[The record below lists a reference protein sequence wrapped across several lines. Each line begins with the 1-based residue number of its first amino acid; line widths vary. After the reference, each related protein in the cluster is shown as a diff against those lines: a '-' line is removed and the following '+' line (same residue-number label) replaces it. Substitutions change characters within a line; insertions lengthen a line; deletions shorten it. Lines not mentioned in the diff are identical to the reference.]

1 MVRLLSGQPTT
12 PAPVKI
18 DAKSKRAVRNDA
30 PAIPPELLLRR
41 DHSIRYERNGAVY
54 ATDGKVGNLKKVVV
68 DENAGEVVELVVAI
82 DGMDR
87 TVLLTPDLVDKSAG
101 SAIFLTI
108 NRIQFEQRAGSAP
121 VYEKKLFA
129 KADIKS
135 LLKRDTKRGT
145 AGSRRAISNATADY
159 VETPM
164 VSPLDRLN
172 RKPDLVAAD

>member
-12 PAPVKI
+12 PTPAKI
-18 DAKSKRAVRNDA
+18 DAKSRRPVKDDV

-41 DHSIRYERNGAVY
+41 DHNIRYERDGAVF
-54 ATDGKVGNLKKVVV
+54 ATDGKVGSLKKVVV

-82 DGMDR
+82 DGEAR
-87 TVLLTPDLVDKSAG
+87 NVLLTPDLVDKSAG

-108 NRIQFEQRAGSAP
+108 NRIQFEQRAASAP

-129 KADIKS
+129 KADIKA
-135 LLKRDTKRGT
+135 LLKRDDKSRA
-145 AGSRRAISNATADY
+145 AGSRRIISHATVDY
-159 VETPM
+159 VETPTG
-164 VSPLDRLN
+164 SPLDRLT